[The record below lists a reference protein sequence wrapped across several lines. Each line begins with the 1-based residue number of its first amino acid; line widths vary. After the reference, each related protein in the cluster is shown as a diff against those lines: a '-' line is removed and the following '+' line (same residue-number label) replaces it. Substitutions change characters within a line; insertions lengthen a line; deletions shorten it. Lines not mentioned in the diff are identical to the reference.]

1 MDRFLKFYTRCCYFY
16 IYRKRTSALLLISPS
31 NISATSKILGDFRF
45 LFSEA
50 EKHPV
55 VYRELSLDS
64 RFSRLK
70 TQTMT
75 RPWPWYERSCIKH
88 HRASACH
95 KQNCL
100 TEIYVN
106 SRAWEG
112 RIPEVTWDGVQLRQN
127 LVGSYDDGNDNGQKR
142 NKLRRAKQQL
152 CTCITLFR
160 TFLCRPPTWYD
171 QSLSRLENG
180 NDKAINFTISVRI
193 RAQSPLFSSNT
204 KIPANWDNRE
214 KSLKGCEVYFSKTFS
229 WTSPLSDCKVPKNK
243 RSGEGKE
250 TSRIFL
256 LRLALARLSCLPRLA

>member
-16 IYRKRTSALLLISPS
+16 IYRKRSSALLLKSPS
-31 NISATSKILGDFRF
+31 NISATYKILGDFRF

-70 TQTMT
+70 TKTMP

-142 NKLRRAKQQL
+142 NKVRRAKQQL
-152 CTCITLFR
+152 CTCITPFCI
-160 TFLCRPPTWYD
+160 FLCRPPTWYD
-171 QSLSRLENG
+171 QSFSRLENG
-180 NDKAINFTISVRI
+180 NDKAINLSIQARCPLVSSKKTSLNLISLLSGNCFTWYKAENVWKVESRFHSDVPIGV
-193 RAQSPLFSSNT
+193 AFV
-204 KIPANWDNRE
+204 
-214 KSLKGCEVYFSKTFS
+214 GS
-229 WTSPLSDCKVPKNK
+229 WGLYKYQ
-243 RSGEGKE
+243 G
-250 TSRIFL
+250 
-256 LRLALARLSCLPRLA
+256 LPYL

>member
-1 MDRFLKFYTRCCYFY
+1 MRSTYKQYESIWPLDRFLKFYTRCCYFY
-16 IYRKRTSALLLISPS
+16 IYRKRTSALLLKSPS
-31 NISATSKILGDFRF
+31 NISATYKILGDFRF

-127 LVGSYDDGNDNGQKR
+127 LVGSYDDGNDNGQKH
-142 NKLRRAKQQL
+142 NKVRLTKQQL
-152 CTCITLFR
+152 CTCITLFC

-171 QSLSRLENG
+171 QSLSRLENENG
-180 NDKAINFTISVRI
+180 KAIN
-193 RAQSPLFSSNT
+193 L
-204 KIPANWDNRE
+204 
-214 KSLKGCEVYFSKTFS
+214 
-229 WTSPLSDCKVPKNK
+229 
-243 RSGEGKE
+243 
-250 TSRIFL
+250 RIFL
-256 LRLALARLSCLPRLA
+256 LNSGAVPALQFQKKN